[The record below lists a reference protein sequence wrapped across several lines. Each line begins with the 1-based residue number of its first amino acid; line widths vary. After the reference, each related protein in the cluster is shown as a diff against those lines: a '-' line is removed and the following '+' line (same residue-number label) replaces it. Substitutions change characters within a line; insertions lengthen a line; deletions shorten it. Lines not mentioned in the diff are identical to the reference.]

1 MFTCSKTYSDI
12 PFAHRQHRHAGHC
25 RLIHGHN
32 WSFTFTFGCS
42 ELDEKEFVVDFGAL
56 GFLKRWIE
64 DQFDHAYV
72 YGRGDEE
79 SERILTDYPHL
90 FKALQI
96 EIPSTE
102 GLAQYVFENV
112 KRLLNKE
119 FGDRV
124 TLHSVS
130 VAEDG
135 KNSAEYLP

>member
-12 PFAHRQHRHAGHC
+12 PFAHRQHLHEGHC

-32 WSFTFTFGCS
+32 WSFTFTFGCT
-42 ELDEKEFVVDFGAL
+42 ELDEKEFVVDFGSL
-56 GFLKRWIE
+56 GFLKQWIE
-64 DQFDHAYV
+64 DQFDHAFV

-79 SERILTDYPHL
+79 TECMLTDYPSL
-90 FKALQI
+90 FKPLQI

-102 GLAQYVFENV
+102 GVAQYVFENAR
-112 KRLLNKE
+112 RLLNEE

-124 TLHSVS
+124 TLNSVS

-135 KNSAEYLP
+135 KNSAEYRP